1 MFRDEGPQSLVDVG
15 IDFEI
20 LVAGRE
26 NAPGPHVFGRFKH
39 FAQVV
44 KISALTGRAAG
55 VDGFES
61 GQSLAWTRCG
71 LTGALGILVCGIYR
85 LVLL

>member
-1 MFRDEGPQSLVDVG
+1 MVNVG
-15 IDFEI
+15 IDFGI

-44 KISALTGRAAG
+44 KISALADRTAG

-61 GQSLAWTRCG
+61 GQFLAWTRCG
-71 LTGALGILVCGIYR
+71 LTGVLGILVCGIYR